1 MGKEIIQF
9 YSGEHILGNKNIVE
23 AIATDGD
30 VVFNESYI
38 VVGVSLEAR
47 HVHATYDL
55 SVIGDIVAENI
66 NINGDLFVKGD
77 IDADEL
83 ICRGTFICTGE
94 VRVKK
99 LSMESYSVADSIVGE
114 ELYVNGDLFV
124 RTTVDT
130 DSSLEVDGLLVAG
143 EGIMGDGSFKAMAA
157 IANEYFEFTGK
168 SKGKVFEISE
178 MDFSV
183 PEIAS
188 EPGVGDIDET
198 IDILKATEV
207 FNKTFSQSL
216 EEWSQ
221 LEEDDFIEAIRSVIA
236 LMHDLHFV
244 DRIIDKVVEL
254 SYEREVTNF
263 RDFLY
268 ILCARNVFPESLAKY
283 ETFEPILN
291 DMYDEAITKVL
302 NMEFK
307 AGCVDEFAC
316 SLYILD
322 AYQSQL
328 PISVEVAADKI
339 FSSIGLR
346 YSTVEH
352 AWRDYNG

>member
-1 MGKEIIQF
+1 MSTKIIQF
-9 YSGEHILGNKNIVE
+9 NSGEHILGNKNIVE
-23 AIATDGD
+23 AIVTDGD

-47 HVHATYDL
+47 YIHATYDL

-66 NINGDLFVKGD
+66 SINGDLFVKGD
-77 IDADEL
+77 IEADEL
-83 ICRGTFICTGE
+83 TCRGIFICTGK

-114 ELYVNGDLFV
+114 EIYVNGDLFV

-130 DSSLEVDGLLVAG
+130 DSCLEADGLIVSG
-143 EGIMGDGSFKAMAA
+143 EGIIGAGFFKAKAA
-157 IANEYFEFTGK
+157 VANEYFEFNGK

-178 MDFSV
+178 MDFAT

-188 EPGVGDIDET
+188 EPSVGNMDEN
-198 IDILKATEV
+198 IDIIKAAEM
-207 FNKTFSQSL
+207 FNKAFSQKLEIWSKL
-216 EEWSQ
+216 EEA
-221 LEEDDFIEAIRSVIA
+221 DFIAAIRNVTES
-236 LMHDLHFV
+236 MHDLHFV
-244 DRIIDKVVEL
+244 DAIIDKVVEL
-254 SYEREVTNF
+254 SYEREIVNF

-268 ILCARNVFPESLAKY
+268 TLCARNIFPESLAEY
-283 ETFEPILN
+283 ETFEPVLT
-291 DMYDEAITKVL
+291 DMYDEAVPKVL

-316 SLYILD
+316 ALYILNV
-322 AYQSQL
+322 YQSQL
-328 PISVEVAADKI
+328 PISVEVGADKI

>member
-1 MGKEIIQF
+1 MSTMIIQF
-9 YSGEHILGNKNIVE
+9 NSSEHILGNKNIVE
-23 AIATDGD
+23 AVTTDGD

-47 HVHATYDL
+47 HIHATYDL
-55 SVIGDIVAENI
+55 SVISNIVAKSI
-66 NINGDLFVKGD
+66 SINGDLFVKGD
-77 IDADEL
+77 IEADEL
-83 ICRGTFICTGE
+83 TCRGTFICTGE
-94 VRVKK
+94 VHVRK
-99 LSMESYSVADSIVGE
+99 LSIESYSVADSIVGE
-114 ELYVNGDLFV
+114 ELLANGDLFV

-130 DSSLEVDGLLVAG
+130 DSSLEADGLVVAG
-143 EGIMGDGSFKAMAA
+143 EGIMGIGSFKAKAA
-157 IANEYFEFTGK
+157 IANEYFEFNGK
-168 SKGKVFEISE
+168 SEGKVFEISE
-178 MDFSV
+178 MNFYA
-183 PEIAS
+183 PEVAS
-188 EPGVGDIDET
+188 ESNARGIDE
-198 IDILKATEV
+198 IIEISKATEV
-207 FNKTFSQSL
+207 FNKAFSQSL

-221 LEEDDFIEAIRSVIA
+221 LEEDKFIEGIRNVTE

-244 DRIIDKVVEL
+244 DRIIDKIVEL
-254 SYEREVTNF
+254 SYEREITNF

-268 ILCARNVFPESLAKY
+268 ILCARNVFPEGLAKY
-283 ETFEPILN
+283 ETFEHVLK
-291 DMYDEAITKVL
+291 DMYEEATTKVL

-307 AGCVDEFAC
+307 AACVGEFAC
-316 SLYILD
+316 SLYIMD